1 MANKSILKHF
11 YCFYTDLYAF
21 LKIDSLNR
29 IYGREIFYYFKNF
42 ELLYPKFSK
51 TTFWNDNNFYKN
63 KNCYVKNNVL

>member
-11 YCFYTDLYAF
+11 YCFDTDLYAF

-51 TTFWNDNNFYKN
+51 TTF
-63 KNCYVKNNVL
+63 